1 MRKRLTLTEEINRMR
16 GLMIYTNG
24 DYKNPIMEDDK
35 KGIKPGPSYN
45 SGNLNIKF
53 KGGKYD
59 IEAAGGLP
67 KIKEQADKLKQWLKE
82 NPKLKNRKIQIN
94 VNAGSSYYWR
104 RYKNHGDVLKKTN
117 DEESNKK
124 LTQNRANAGLNA
136 IKVHFPVDKY
146 PNIKIVPVE
155 NANIGTYWGD
165 VRKEALDKAKKEGKT
180 GSQLNTVIAEAWKKW
195 ITENKKN
202 QYVSI
207 TAGVSSE
214 DDTPEPKKE
223 KPCEECPDGSVPK
236 RVDGKCEECKKGP
249 CKECP
254 DGTIPERD
262 PDTKKCLPC
271 PKEKEEEKPKEKIVK
286 EVKKKIQE
294 CWKKMSEFNIEYGN
308 KQKRTGHKC
317 SKAVWEVY
325 ANGQKLSRKT
335 DTGETVDYVSL
346 NNTNSL
352 ADDATI
358 KNKEFSQ
365 RDSNSKGKGGSRK
378 NVVEITD
385 IDRETFMNL
394 DNLKKYKG
402 NLEITLK
409 CISGTNTNT
418 PPGYSKWPGHTSTDG
433 CHKDVAGI
441 SYEVDGKPGEANFAP
456 PYGPGE
462 EKTVYSI
469 EACKKEYDAAK
480 NAGVI

>member
-1 MRKRLTLTEEINRMR
+1 MRKRLTLTEEINRMK

-24 DYKNPIMEDDK
+24 DYKTPIIEDDKNTK

-82 NPKLKNRKIQIN
+82 NPKLKNKKIQIN

-104 RYKNHGDVLKKTN
+104 RYKNHSDVLKKTN

-124 LTQNRANAGLNA
+124 LTQNRANAGLDA
-136 IKVHFPVDKY
+136 IKAHFPVADY
-146 PNIKIVPVE
+146 PLIKIVPVE
-155 NANIGTYWGD
+155 NANIGKYWGD
-165 VRKEALDKAKKEGKT
+165 VRKEAIDKAKKEGKT

-195 ITENKKN
+195 ITENRKN

-207 TAGVSSE
+207 TAGVSSD

-223 KPCEECPDGSVPK
+223 KPCKECPDGSVPK
-236 RVDGKCEECKKGP
+236 R
-249 CKECP
+249 
-254 DGTIPERD
+254 D
-262 PDTKKCLPC
+262 PKSKDCLPC
-271 PKEKEEEKPKEKIVK
+271 PKEKEKAEEEKPEEEKPKEKVVK
-286 EVKKKIQE
+286 EVKKNIQE
-294 CWKKMSEFNIEYGN
+294 CWKKMSKFNIEYGN
-308 KQKRTGHKC
+308 KQKSTNHKC

-335 DTGETVDYVSL
+335 NTGKNVEYVSL

-352 ADDATI
+352 ADDATV
-358 KNKEFSQ
+358 KNKEFGG
-365 RDSNSKGKGGSRK
+365 NSKGKGGSRK

-418 PPGYSKWPGHTSTDG
+418 PPGYSKWPGHTSTEG

-441 SYEVDGKPGEANFAP
+441 SYEVDGKPGESNFAP
-456 PYGPGE
+456 PYKPGE
-462 EKTVYSI
+462 TKTVYSI
-469 EACKKEYDAAK
+469 EACKKEYNDAVK
-480 NAGVI
+480 AGVI